1 VEGDM
6 IRARR
11 GAGSDDAGSIVLG
24 WLTKLVLLFAMLGVL
39 LFDGIAI
46 AVNNMTAQDEANMA
60 AQAAADTYKAT
71 HDLQA
76 AYSAAVAAVADKN
89 EKVLTRS
96 FVIAA
101 DGSVH
106 LVLRRETTTLVM
118 HHIGALQ
125 KYERAEASGEAAA
138 PPS

>member
-1 VEGDM
+1 M

-11 GAGSDDAGSIVLG
+11 AGESDAGSIVLG
-24 WLTKLVLLFAMLGVL
+24 WLTKLVLLFAVLGLL

-46 AVNNMTAQDEANMA
+46 GVNNVTAQDDANLA
-60 AQAAADTYKAT
+60 AQAAAEAYKNT

-76 AYSAAVAAVADKN
+76 AYSAAVAAVAADN
-89 EKVLTRS
+89 EKVLPRS

-106 LVLRRETTTLVM
+106 LVLQRETRTLVL
-118 HHIGALQ
+118 HYVKALR
-125 KYERAEASGEAAA
+125 KYERVQVSGEAAA

>member
-1 VEGDM
+1 M
-6 IRARR
+6 TWARHDR
-11 GAGSDDAGSIVLG
+11 SSAIDAGSIVLG
-24 WLTKLVLLFAMLGVL
+24 WLTKLVLLFAVLGVL

-46 AVNNMTAQDEANMA
+46 GVNNVKAQDDANQA
-60 AQAAADTYKAT
+60 AQAAADTYKTT

-76 AYSAAVAAVADKN
+76 AYTAAVAAAANGN
-89 EKVLTRS
+89 EKVLPRS

-106 LVLRRETTTLVM
+106 LVLRRDTTTLLVKYV
-118 HHIGALQ
+118 GALK
-125 KYERAEASGEAAA
+125 KYERVEVSGEAAA

>member
-1 VEGDM
+1 M
-6 IRARR
+6 TWARR
-11 GAGSDDAGSIVLG
+11 DRSTAVDAGSIVLG
-24 WLTKLVLLFAMLGVL
+24 WLTKLVLLFAVLGLL

-46 AVNNMTAQDEANMA
+46 GVNNITAQDDANSA
-60 AQAAADTYKAT
+60 AQAAADNYKTT

-76 AYSAAVAAVADKN
+76 AYSAAVAAAADSN
-89 EKVLTRS
+89 EKVLPRS
-96 FVIAA
+96 FVIAT

-106 LVLRRETTTLVM
+106 LVLRRETTTLVL

-125 KYERAEASGEAAA
+125 KYERVEVSGEASA